1 MAGILADILAVLTF
15 RAGFNTTVV
24 MLGAAALGCAAGAAG
39 TFAMLRR
46 KALVSDAVAHGTL
59 PGIAAAF
66 LVAALLGQAPRQ
78 VGWLMGGAGVAAAL
92 TLLAIEWLGRRPKV
106 GHDTATAAVLA
117 CGFGLGLALMS
128 VVQTLSVGRQAGLET
143 LLFGS
148 AAGMLPGE
156 AQAMAGLAVLVLAV
170 IALGLKEFSAVA
182 FDPDFAATVGLPVAR
197 LDGAVALVC
206 AVVVVAALPIAGFVL
221 AVALVVIPPAAARFW
236 SDRAGIVVAVAAAFG
251 AVSAF
256 TGAAL
261 SAVVADTPTGPAI
274 VIVAALIFAVSLV
287 FGRARG
293 LLAGSR

>member
-1 MAGILADILAVLTF
+1 MAQVLSDLLAVATF
-15 RAGFNTTVV
+15 RAGFNTSVV

-46 KALVSDAVAHGTL
+46 RALVSDAVAHGTL

-66 LVAALLGQAPRQ
+66 LIAALLGRAPREA
-78 VGWLMGGAGVAAAL
+78 GWLMGGAGIAAL
-92 TLLAIEWLGRRPKV
+92 LSLGAIEWLGRRPRV

-117 CGFGLGLALMS
+117 AGFGLGLALMS
-128 VVQTLSVGRQAGLET
+128 VVQTLAVGRQAGLES

-156 AQAMAGLAVLVLAV
+156 AQMMAGLAVLVIAV
-170 IALGLKEFSAVA
+170 VTLLLKEFSAVA

-197 LDGAVALVC
+197 LDALVALVC

-236 SDRAGIVVAVAAAFG
+236 SDRAGTVVAVAAAIG

-256 TGAAL
+256 AGAAL
-261 SAVVADTPTGPAI
+261 SAVLADTPTGPAI
-274 VIVAALIFAVSLV
+274 VLVAAALFTLSLV

-293 LLAGSR
+293 LLRGRA

>member
-1 MAGILADILAVLTF
+1 MDRFLADLLRVLAF
-15 RAGFNTTVV
+15 DAGFNTAVV
-24 MLGAAALGCAAGAAG
+24 MLGSAALGCAAGAAG

-66 LVAALLGQAPRQ
+66 LVAALIGRSPREAF
-78 VGWLMGGAGVAAAL
+78 WLMGGAGLAAL
-92 TLLAIEWLGRRPKV
+92 LSLAAIEWLGRKPKV
-106 GHDTATAAVLA
+106 GTDTATAAVLA

-128 VVQTLSVGRQAGLET
+128 VVQTLSIGRQAGLET

-156 AQAMAGLAVLVLAV
+156 AYGMAVLAALVLVV
-170 IALGLKEFSAVA
+170 IALVLKELCAVA
-182 FDPDFAATVGLPVAR
+182 FDPDFALTAGLPVAR
-197 LDGAVALVC
+197 LDALVALVC

-236 SDRAGIVVAVAAAFG
+236 SDRAGIVVIVASVIGAA
-251 AVSAF
+251 SAF
-256 TGAAL
+256 SGAAL
-261 SAVVADTPTGPAI
+261 SAVIADTPTGPAI
-274 VIVAALIFAVSLV
+274 VLVAAVLFTVSLL

-293 LLAGSR
+293 LVAGRA

>member
-1 MAGILADILAVLTF
+1 MDAITAQLLAVVTF
-15 RAGFNTTVV
+15 QAGFNTTVV

-46 KALVSDAVAHGTL
+46 RALVSDAVAHGTL

-66 LVAALLGQAPRQ
+66 LLAALLGRAPREA
-78 VGWLMGGAGVAAAL
+78 GWLMGGAGIAAL
-92 TLLAIEWLGRRPKV
+92 ISLLAIEWLGRRPRV
-106 GHDTATAAVLA
+106 GPDTATAAVLA
-117 CGFGLGLALMS
+117 AGFGLGLALMS
-128 VVQTLSVGRQAGLET
+128 VVQTLAVGRQAGLES

-156 AQAMAGLAVLVLAV
+156 AQMMAVLAV
-170 IALGLKEFSAVA
+170 FVLVVIALLLKEFSAVA

-197 LDGAVALVC
+197 LDALVALVC

-236 SDRAGIVVAVAAAFG
+236 SDRAGTVVAVAAAIG

-256 TGAAL
+256 AGAAL
-261 SAVVADTPTGPAI
+261 SAVLKDTPTGPAI
-274 VIVAALIFAVSLV
+274 VLVAALLFTLSLV

-293 LLAGSR
+293 LLRGTG

>member
-1 MAGILADILAVLTF
+1 MDRTLADIVAILTF
-15 RAGFNTTVV
+15 QAGFNTTVV

-59 PGIAAAF
+59 PGIATAF
-66 LVAALLGQAPRQ
+66 LVAALLGYAPRQ
-78 VGWLMGGAGVAAAL
+78 AGWLMGGAGIAAAI
-92 TLLAIEWLGRRPKV
+92 TLVAIEWLGRRSKV

-117 CGFGLGLALMS
+117 CGFGLGLSLMS

-156 AQAMAGLAVLVLAV
+156 AQAMAGLAVLVLV
-170 IALGLKEFSAVA
+170 IIALVLKELAAVA
-182 FDPDFAATVGLPVAR
+182 FDPDFAATTGLPVAR
-197 LDGAVALVC
+197 LDALVALVC

-236 SDRAGIVVAVAAAFG
+236 SDRAGTVVVIAAAIG
-251 AVSAF
+251 TVSALS
-256 TGAAL
+256 GAAI
-261 SAVVADTPTGPAI
+261 SAVVTDTPTGPAI
-274 VIVAALIFAVSLV
+274 VIVAATLFAVSFV

-293 LLAGSR
+293 LLAGGA

>member
-1 MAGILADILAVLTF
+1 MDAVLAQLVAVVTF
-15 RAGFNTTVV
+15 QAGFNTTVV

-46 KALVSDAVAHGTL
+46 RALVSDAVAHGTL

-66 LVAALLGQAPRQ
+66 LLAALLGRAPREA
-78 VGWLMGGAGVAAAL
+78 GWLMGGAGIAAL
-92 TLLAIEWLGRRPKV
+92 VSLLAIEWLGRRPRV

-117 CGFGLGLALMS
+117 AGFGLGLALMS
-128 VVQTLSVGRQAGLET
+128 VVQTLAIGRQAGLES

-156 AQAMAGLAVLVLAV
+156 AQMMAGLALLVLVV
-170 IALGLKEFSAVA
+170 IALLLKEFSAVA

-197 LDGAVALVC
+197 LDALVALVC

-236 SDRAGIVVAVAAAFG
+236 SDRAGTVVAVAATIG
-251 AVSAF
+251 AVAAF

-261 SAVVADTPTGPAI
+261 SAVLKDTPTGPAI
-274 VIVAALIFAVSLV
+274 VLVAAVLFTLSLL

-293 LLAGSR
+293 LLRGAA

>member
-1 MAGILADILAVLTF
+1 MDAVLAQLFAVVTF
-15 RAGFNTTVV
+15 QAGFNTTVV

-46 KALVSDAVAHGTL
+46 RALVSDAVAHGTL

-66 LVAALLGQAPRQ
+66 LLAALLGRAPREA
-78 VGWLMGGAGVAAAL
+78 GWLMGGAGIAAL
-92 TLLAIEWLGRRPKV
+92 VSLLAIEWLGRRPRV

-117 CGFGLGLALMS
+117 AGFGLGLALMS
-128 VVQTLSVGRQAGLET
+128 VVQTLAIGRQAGLES

-156 AQAMAGLAVLVLAV
+156 AKMMAGLALLVLVV
-170 IALGLKEFSAVA
+170 IALLLKEFSAVA

-197 LDGAVALVC
+197 LDALVALVC

-236 SDRAGIVVAVAAAFG
+236 SDRAGTVVAIAAAVG
-251 AVSAF
+251 SVSAF
-256 TGAAL
+256 AGAAL
-261 SAVVADTPTGPAI
+261 SAVLKDTPTGPAI
-274 VIVAALIFAVSLV
+274 VLVAALLFTLSLV

-293 LLAGSR
+293 LLRSAA

>member
-1 MAGILADILAVLTF
+1 MPQVLTDLLAVATF
-15 RAGFNTTVV
+15 QAGFNTTVV

-46 KALVSDAVAHGTL
+46 RALVSDAVAHGTL

-66 LVAALLGQAPRQ
+66 LIAALLGRAPREA
-78 VGWLMGGAGVAAAL
+78 GWLMGGAGLAAL
-92 TLLAIEWLGRRPKV
+92 LSLLAIEWLGRRPRV

-117 CGFGLGLALMS
+117 AGFGLGLALMS
-128 VVQTLSVGRQAGLET
+128 VVQTLAVGRQAGLES

-148 AAGMLPGE
+148 AAGMLPAE
-156 AQAMAGLAVLVLAV
+156 AQMMAGLAVLVLAV
-170 IALGLKEFSAVA
+170 VALLLKEFSAVA

-197 LDGAVALVC
+197 LDALVALVC

-236 SDRAGIVVAVAAAFG
+236 SDRAGTVVAVAAGLG

-261 SAVVADTPTGPAI
+261 SAVLADTPTGPAI
-274 VIVAALIFAVSLV
+274 VLVAATLFAVSLL

-293 LLAGSR
+293 LFGGRV

>member
-1 MAGILADILAVLTF
+1 MDAVLAQLVAVVTF
-15 RAGFNTTVV
+15 QAGFNTTVV

-46 KALVSDAVAHGTL
+46 RALVSDAVAHGTL

-66 LVAALLGQAPRQ
+66 LLAALLGRAPREA
-78 VGWLMGGAGVAAAL
+78 GWLMGGAGIAAL
-92 TLLAIEWLGRRPKV
+92 VSLLAIEWLGRRPRV

-117 CGFGLGLALMS
+117 AGFGLGLALMS
-128 VVQTLSVGRQAGLET
+128 VVQTLAIGRQAGLES

-156 AQAMAGLAVLVLAV
+156 AQMMAGLALLVLVV
-170 IALGLKEFSAVA
+170 IALLLKEFSAVA

-197 LDGAVALVC
+197 LDALVALVC

-236 SDRAGIVVAVAAAFG
+236 SDRAGTVIAVAATIG

-261 SAVVADTPTGPAI
+261 SAVLKDTPTGPAI
-274 VIVAALIFAVSLV
+274 VLVAAVLFTLSLL

-293 LLAGSR
+293 LLRGAA

>member
-1 MAGILADILAVLTF
+1 MDAVLAQLFAVVTF
-15 RAGFNTTVV
+15 QAGFNTTVV

-46 KALVSDAVAHGTL
+46 RALVSDAVAHGTL

-66 LVAALLGQAPRQ
+66 LLAALLGRAPREA
-78 VGWLMGGAGVAAAL
+78 GWLMGGAGIAAL
-92 TLLAIEWLGRRPKV
+92 VSLLAIEWLGRRPRV

-117 CGFGLGLALMS
+117 AGFGLGLALMS
-128 VVQTLSVGRQAGLET
+128 VVQTLAIGRQAGLES

-156 AQAMAGLAVLVLAV
+156 AQMMAGLALLVLVV
-170 IALGLKEFSAVA
+170 IALLLKEFSAVA

-197 LDGAVALVC
+197 LDALVALVC

-236 SDRAGIVVAVAAAFG
+236 SDRAGTVVAIAAAIG
-251 AVSAF
+251 SVSAF
-256 TGAAL
+256 AGAAL
-261 SAVVADTPTGPAI
+261 SAVLKDTPTGPAI
-274 VIVAALIFAVSLV
+274 VLVAALLFTLSLV

-293 LLAGSR
+293 LLRSAA

>member
-1 MAGILADILAVLTF
+1 MSKALSDLLAILTF
-15 RAGFNTTVV
+15 QAGFNTMVV

-59 PGIAAAF
+59 PGIAMAF

-78 VGWLMGGAGVAAAL
+78 LGWLMGGAGIAAAV
-92 TLLAIEWLGRRPKV
+92 TLFAIEWLGRRPKV

-128 VVQTLSVGRQAGLET
+128 VVQTLAVGRQAGLET

-156 AQAMAGLAVLVLAV
+156 AQAMAGLALLVLVT
-170 IALGLKEFSAVA
+170 IALVLKELSAVA
-182 FDPDFAATVGLPVAR
+182 FDPDFAATTGLPVAR
-197 LDGAVALVC
+197 LDALVALVC

-236 SDRAGIVVAVAAAFG
+236 TDRAG
-251 AVSAF
+251 
-256 TGAAL
+256 
-261 SAVVADTPTGPAI
+261 AVVAIAAAIGTVSALSGAAASAVLPDTPTGPAI
-274 VIVAALIFAVSLV
+274 VIVAAVIFAVSLA

-293 LLAGSR
+293 LLSGGT

>member
-1 MAGILADILAVLTF
+1 MPQVLTDLLAVATF
-15 RAGFNTTVV
+15 QAGFNTTVV

-46 KALVSDAVAHGTL
+46 RALVSDAVAHGTL

-66 LVAALLGQAPRQ
+66 LIAALLGRAPREA
-78 VGWLMGGAGVAAAL
+78 GWLMGGAGLAAL
-92 TLLAIEWLGRRPKV
+92 LSLLAIEWLGRKPRV

-117 CGFGLGLALMS
+117 AGFGLGLALMS
-128 VVQTLSVGRQAGLET
+128 VVQTLAVGRQAGLES

-148 AAGMLPGE
+148 AAGMLPAE
-156 AQAMAGLAVLVLAV
+156 AQMMAGLAVLVLAV
-170 IALGLKEFSAVA
+170 VALLLKEFSAVA

-197 LDGAVALVC
+197 LDALVALVC

-236 SDRAGIVVAVAAAFG
+236 SDRAGTVVVVAALVG

-274 VIVAALIFAVSLV
+274 VLVAAALFTLSLL

-293 LLAGSR
+293 LLGGRV

>member
-1 MAGILADILAVLTF
+1 MAQVLSDLLAVATF
-15 RAGFNTTVV
+15 QAGFNTTVV

-46 KALVSDAVAHGTL
+46 RALVSDAVAHGTL

-66 LVAALLGQAPRQ
+66 LLAALLGRAPREA
-78 VGWLMGGAGVAAAL
+78 GWLMGGAGLAAL
-92 TLLAIEWLGRRPKV
+92 LSLLAIEWLGRRSRV

-117 CGFGLGLALMS
+117 AGFGLGLALMS
-128 VVQTLSVGRQAGLET
+128 VVQTLAVGRQAGLES

-148 AAGMLPGE
+148 AAGMLPAE
-156 AQAMAGLAVLVLAV
+156 AQMMAGLAVFVLAV
-170 IALGLKEFSAVA
+170 IALLLKEFSAVA

-197 LDGAVALVC
+197 LDGLVALVC

-236 SDRAGIVVAVAAAFG
+236 SDRAGTVVAVAALLG

-261 SAVVADTPTGPAI
+261 SAVLADTPTGPAI
-274 VIVAALIFAVSLV
+274 VLVAACLFALSLL

-293 LLAGSR
+293 LLGGRG

>member
-1 MAGILADILAVLTF
+1 MDRALADILAILTF
-15 RAGFNTTVV
+15 QAGFNTTVV

-59 PGIAAAF
+59 PGIAVAF
-66 LVAALLGQAPRQ
+66 LVAAMLGHAPRQ
-78 VGWLMGGAGVAAAL
+78 AGWLMGGAGVAAAI
-92 TLLAIEWLGRRPKV
+92 TLVAIEWLGRRPKV

-128 VVQTLSVGRQAGLET
+128 VVQTLAVGRQAGLET

-156 AQAMAGLAVLVLAV
+156 AQAMAVLAV
-170 IALGLKEFSAVA
+170 FVLVVIMLMLKELSAVA
-182 FDPDFAATVGLPVAR
+182 FDPDFAATTGLPVAR
-197 LDGAVALVC
+197 LDALVALVC

-221 AVALVVIPPAAARFW
+221 AVALVVTPPAAARFW
-236 SDRAGIVVAVAAAFG
+236 SDRAGTVVAIAAAIG
-251 AVSAF
+251 TVSALL
-256 TGAAL
+256 GAAI

-274 VIVAALIFAVSLV
+274 VIVAAALFAASLL

-293 LLAGSR
+293 LLAGGA